1 MELICPECKSSKI
14 YMSAYLVWSCDKQ
27 SWVIDEAEG
36 MADGETYCANCFNQS
51 FEPEEEERGEMK
63 IYECVECGSDK
74 LRETVTRWVNDG
86 AIPESWTNAEQIW
99 CEDCD
104 AETKMQIRKRVK

>member
-51 FEPEEEERGEMK
+51 FEPEEKQSKSERGNSSWLHK
-63 IYECVECGSDK
+63 NSTTRSPI
-74 LRETVTRWVNDG
+74 VTPKTCTPR
-86 AIPESWTNAEQIW
+86 
-99 CEDCD
+99 
-104 AETKMQIRKRVK
+104 